1 MAIRNIRLEGDE
13 ILKKKSREVEEIDD
27 KLQILIDDMIETMHK
42 YNGVG
47 LAAVQVG
54 ILKRVIVTDHMFII
68 GKDSYFEK
76 VDKILTPKI
85 NHTIKE
91 YSLLAEEK
99 DAIFLRYSY
108 QKCLSDDYGYK
119 FKRLDDESFH
129 SHIDNFLYLVD
140 ALALKQNEEQPKKRN
155 QKDQKKSLIKQLNT
169 L

>member
-1 MAIRNIRLEGDE
+1 MSRNTTNQKNKLNFLATTMTEVE
-13 ILKKKSREVEEIDD
+13 KEHFSVREVDLCLD
-27 KLQILIDDMIETMHK
+27 
-42 YNGVG
+42 NPF
-47 LAAVQVG
+47 
-54 ILKRVIVTDHMFII
+54 LKRGIVTDHMFII